1 MPYIKGQSGNTAGRK
16 KGTPNKTTTDLR
28 QWINLFIDENR
39 RQIKEDWQTLEPKDR
54 IQLFEKLLKYA
65 LPTLQATTLTSDF
78 DKLTDQQLDHIINEL
93 KNTKHDN
100 TKTEN

>member
-1 MPYIKGQSGNTAGRK
+1 MPYIKGQSGNNAGRK
-16 KGTPNKTTTDLR
+16 KGTFNKTTTDLR
-28 QWINLFIDENR
+28 QWINLFIEESR
-39 RQIKEDWQTLEPKDR
+39 QQIKEDWQTLEPKDR

-100 TKTEN
+100 KTTEN